1 MQAIENEIDT
11 VDKQCEDSEEAQENE
26 DAAKEG
32 WSNPDD
38 SDYESNFSDLD
49 SCDEL

>member
-1 MQAIENEIDT
+1 VQVIENKINT
-11 VDKQCEDSEEAQENE
+11 VEEQREDSQEAQENE

-38 SDYESNFSDLD
+38 SYYESNFSDLD